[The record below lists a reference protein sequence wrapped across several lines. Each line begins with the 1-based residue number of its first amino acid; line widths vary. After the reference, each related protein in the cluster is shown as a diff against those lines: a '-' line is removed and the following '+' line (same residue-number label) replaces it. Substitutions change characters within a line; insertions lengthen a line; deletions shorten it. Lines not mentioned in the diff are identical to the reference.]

1 MIVRLVRHGRA
12 GRKRDW
18 KADDRLRPLDD
29 VGRRQAEAIA
39 ELLGPEPPAA
49 LLSSPTTRCVQTLEP
64 LAGSWATAVTTDD
77 ALAKEAGTGD
87 LLRLLRHAEDG
98 DVLCTH
104 GEVMSALLERL
115 RFGRTELLTGERD
128 VLSKG
133 TLWELTLKQGKIRR
147 LRHVDPAAARAR

>member
-1 MIVRLVRHGRA
+1 MMVRLVRHGHA

-39 ELLGPEPPAA
+39 DLLGGGRRGT

-64 LAGSWATAVTTDD
+64 LAGRWGTPVATDD
-77 ALAKEAGTGD
+77 ALAKDAGTGD
-87 LLRLLRHAEDG
+87 LLRLLRYADDG

-104 GEVMSALLERL
+104 GEVMSALLARL
-115 RFGRTELLTGERD
+115 RFGRAEIHTGERD

-133 TLWELTLKQGKIRR
+133 TLWELTLKQGTIRR